1 MKYAVSNNTEV
12 EKIPRDTE
20 EIHMTRPIKSKTLKK
35 LLEKC
40 HINMITLSNSCFQ
53 RLSPKT
59 RKIANEKGAQFA
71 IEKKRGRAIS
81 IPLKTLLYI
90 IELKRDYQSIR
101 EIERLTGIP
110 KSTVHYLIKYAKRV
124 KVKKGKEI
132 IYLK

>member
-1 MKYAVSNNTEV
+1 MKYAVSNKTNL

-20 EIHMTRPIKSKTLKK
+20 EIHLTRPIKAKTLKK

-40 HINMITLSNSCFQ
+40 HIRKITLSGSCFN

-59 RKIANEKGAQFA
+59 KKIAAEKGIAFA
-71 IEKKRGRAIS
+71 TEKKRGRAIS

-90 IELKRDYQSIR
+90 IELKKDYQSIR
-101 EIERLTGIP
+101 EIEKLTGIP
-110 KSTVHYLIKYAKRV
+110 KSTVHYLVKYAERAKIH
-124 KVKKGKEI
+124 KGKEI